1 VPPSEIRNL
10 CVPNKNLQ
18 VQHLFD
24 NMVNK
29 LMNILSVYYKHKKGG
44 FNKRLY
50 QIYLAL
56 VARKHTVHYI
66 AAEAFPIAHPHIF
79 AHIIRIPF
87 CRRESFLF
95 WILFVLSVP
104 CYSVWIAR
112 KNHIQRIVVF
122 SAFYAAICCLAVSV
136 MRIKMITFLR
146 ADVLREARFA
156 HKSRLKIRLH
166 RIFEFIGLRFS
177 ALVVANSNSLK
188 HSVSS
193 RRQGLHW
200 AVLPN
205 NVQQQVH
212 IGNAEKLQIRRAHN
226 LPPDGFVVAT
236 AAPLSR
242 VKNIDF
248 LLEAFSKLALDSAR
262 LLIIGDDLNNTG
274 ERKRLEALAERWQI
288 DTQTVFTGWLDN
300 PLRTI
305 AAADLFVFPSS
316 QEGSPNALLEALACN
331 IPCMGSRIPEIGEIL
346 HNEELQFGL
355 DSTEELTCK
364 IRRTGTDPTYAQ
376 HLKQLSDRCKQAF
389 IFDWDNEAVRIITEA
404 SCRRDA
410 SAYKMSG
417 GDASARESVK

>member
-1 VPPSEIRNL
+1 
-10 CVPNKNLQ
+10 
-18 VQHLFD
+18 
-24 NMVNK
+24 
-29 LMNILSVYYKHKKGG
+29 MNILSVYYKHKKGG

-66 AAEAFPIAHPHIF
+66 AAEAFPIAHPNIF

-87 CRRESFLF
+87 CRREGFFF
-95 WILFVLSVP
+95 WVFFVLSVP
-104 CYSVWIAR
+104 GYSVWIAR

-122 SAFYAAICCLAVSV
+122 SAFYAAICCVAVSV

-146 ADVLREARFA
+146 ADVLREAHFA

-177 ALVVANSNSLK
+177 SLVVANSSSLK
-188 HSVSS
+188 HSVSG
-193 RRQGLHW
+193 RHQGLRW
-200 AVLPN
+200 AILPN

-212 IGNAEKLQIRRAHN
+212 IGDTEKSEIRRTHN
-226 LPPDGFVVAT
+226 LPANGYVVAT

-248 LLEAFSKLALDSAR
+248 LLEAFSKLNLVSAR
-262 LLIIGDDLNNTG
+262 LLIIGDDLNSTG
-274 ERKRLEALAERWQI
+274 ERKRLETLAERWQI

-346 HNEELQFGL
+346 HNDELQFGL
-355 DSTEELTCK
+355 DSSEELTCK
-364 IRRTGTDPTYAQ
+364 IRKAGTDPTYARY
-376 HLKQLSDRCKQAF
+376 LKQLSDRCKQAY
-389 IFDWDNEAVRIITEA
+389 IFDWDSEAVRIVTET
-404 SCRRDA
+404 SCQRNR
-410 SAYKMSG
+410 SNH
-417 GDASARESVK
+417 